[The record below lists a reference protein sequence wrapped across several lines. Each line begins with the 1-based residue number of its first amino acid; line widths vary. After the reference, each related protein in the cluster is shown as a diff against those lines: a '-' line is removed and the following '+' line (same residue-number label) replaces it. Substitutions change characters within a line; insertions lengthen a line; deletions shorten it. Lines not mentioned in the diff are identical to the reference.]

1 MVGKIQTMSVIKKK
15 IKIDDTFY
23 NLQIIRLV
31 DNGAEAIRLI
41 IPVFI
46 MSDYARDLLNTC
58 LKSIQHFSNESEIEI
73 WVVDNNSSYKYVN
86 WLKSLQGINLVL
98 NRSEPINKFWSWAT
112 NHRSIKEKFGFNRGV
127 QLRDASYSNAIGLE
141 LGRLS
146 IPQDS
151 KLIMTFHSDTIV
163 THPNWLEAFKS
174 KLSDKIRI
182 SAFRRDPIRVHAY
195 HIAGLLTD
203 YQLMLKLGADFLPNM
218 RNERFPEKPVY
229 DVGDNVTIKFE
240 ENGYEGFHLPN
251 TGLDETLIGIFPEG
265 SVYNNMHSCDRCFN
279 ENSEVVFV
287 HMGRGAP
294 KSSGKYNDKGKTYPN
309 QWIEIS
315 RQILEG

>member
-1 MVGKIQTMSVIKKK
+1 
-15 IKIDDTFY
+15 
-23 NLQIIRLV
+23 
-31 DNGAEAIRLI
+31 
-41 IPVFI
+41 
-46 MSDYARDLLNTC
+46 
-58 LKSIQHFSNESEIEI
+58 
-73 WVVDNNSSYKYVN
+73 
-86 WLKSLQGINLVL
+86 
-98 NRSEPINKFWSWAT
+98 
-112 NHRSIKEKFGFNRGV
+112 
-127 QLRDASYSNAIGLE
+127 
-141 LGRLS
+141 
-146 IPQDS
+146 
-151 KLIMTFHSDTIV
+151 
-163 THPNWLEAFKS
+163 
-174 KLSDKIRI
+174 
-182 SAFRRDPIRVHAY
+182 
-195 HIAGLLTD
+195 
-203 YQLMLKLGADFLPNM
+203 MLKLGADFLPNM